1 MSGRHRRA
9 ARALENAAREKR
21 NMERFTA
28 AVMNLGAEFID
39 AKLSLPSSPV
49 PLEFFE
55 ALPAVMPL
63 PSVRFAAP
71 ASCTLCS
78 ASPVVCSVGSQAAY
92 CSTHWQR
99 LWLGT

>member
-1 MSGRHRRA
+1 
-9 ARALENAAREKR
+9 
-21 NMERFTA
+21 MERFTA
-28 AVMNLGAEFID
+28 AAMNLGAEFIA

-63 PSVRFAAP
+63 PSVRFAPAP
-71 ASCTLCS
+71 ACIFCT
-78 ASPVVCSVGSQAAY
+78 ASPVVCSVDSRAVY
-92 CSTHWQR
+92 CWLHWQR

>member
-1 MSGRHRRA
+1 MSGKHRRA

-28 AVMNLGAEFID
+28 AAMHLGAEFIA

-63 PSVRFAAP
+63 PTVRWFSRP
-71 ASCTLCS
+71 VCTLCS
-78 ASPVVCSVGSQAAY
+78 AEPVVSSVGSQAAY